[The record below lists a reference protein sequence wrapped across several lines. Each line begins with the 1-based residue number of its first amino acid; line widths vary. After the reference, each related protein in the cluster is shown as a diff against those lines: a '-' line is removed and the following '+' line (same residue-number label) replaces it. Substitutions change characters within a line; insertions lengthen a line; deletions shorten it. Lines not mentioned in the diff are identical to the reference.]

1 MRKSGVLWGIS
12 LIVLLSLAAC
22 TSGRSDEALANE
34 IKARIFSTAE
44 LRDAN
49 LEVTVSHGE
58 ATLKGE
64 VASDADRLAA
74 YKLAAETEGVRKVHD
89 QMTVRVAEVTAPAPE
104 PEPEPAPAPAPKPRR
119 ASAPAPAPQPA
130 APPVATP
137 APTPTAAP
145 APAPAAPAAQ
155 PAEPAR
161 PKTMT
166 VQVPAGTVI
175 TIRMIDSVDS
185 EKHRAGQVFQASLE
199 EPLVVDGVVLAERG
213 ADAYVKLI
221 EARSAGRLAGRSELR
236 LQLIRL
242 MIDGRPYTVE
252 SSTYEQVGSSRGKRT
267 AATVGT
273 GAAIG
278 AAIGAIAGGGKGA
291 AIGAAAGAG
300 GGTAVQVLTKGEQ
313 VRVPSETLLEFRLD
327 VPVQVTYTPK

>member
-1 MRKSGVLWGIS
+1 MRKSGLLWGIS
-12 LIVLLSLAAC
+12 LIVVLSLAAC
-22 TSGRSDEALANE
+22 TRGRSDESLATE
-34 IKARIFSTAE
+34 IKARISSTAE
-44 LRDAN
+44 LQDAN

-89 QMTVRVAEVTAPAPE
+89 QMTVRVAEVAAPA
-104 PEPEPAPAPAPKPRR
+104 PEPAPAPAPKPRR
-119 ASAPAPAPQPA
+119 ASAPAPAPQPT
-130 APPVATP
+130 APPAATP

-145 APAPAAPAAQ
+145 APAPATPAAQ

-242 MIDGRPYTVE
+242 MIDERPYTVE

-267 AATVGT
+267 AATVGA